1 MMRLRALLTLAAAG
15 ACLLAFEVRGEG
27 PAPKNAPGFDLFKSL
42 AGEWTGTGVMG
53 GQSQDVTVNYK
64 VTSAGNAV
72 LETLFSGTPHEMI
85 SVIHPDG
92 DHLSLTHYCAMGNQ
106 PRMIAAGPEN
116 NIIAFK
122 FNGGSNIRPDDDD
135 HMHSATYTFVDRNT
149 LHSEWTHFHKGKA
162 VGTATLDLK
171 RKQR

>member
-1 MMRLRALLTLAAAG
+1 MRLRALLVLAAMA
-15 ACLLAFEVRGEG
+15 AFFVTFEARGEG
-27 PAPKNAPGFDLFKSL
+27 PVPKNAPGFNLFKGL

-116 NIIAFK
+116 NVIAFK
-122 FNGGSNIRPDDDD
+122 FNGGSNIQPDLDD

-149 LHSEWTHFHKGKA
+149 LHSEWTHYHKGKA

-171 RKQR
+171 RKRQ